1 MDVCVMKN
9 FSLAFAVAI
18 SSALIGG
25 SAFAEC
31 DQAQFLE
38 TGRLTTLAVSEKLGM
53 SATDV
58 ARKTIRLKE
67 CVAEA
72 SAISSEFTYSYVEG
86 SDTKT
91 VNGSVKITDGK
102 VAVINL
108 GGRDI
113 FVASDDR
120 LFSKAIKLN

>member
-1 MDVCVMKN
+1 MKN

-25 SAFAEC
+25 SALAEC

-58 ARKTIRLKE
+58 SRKTIRLKE

-72 SAISSEFTYSYVEG
+72 STISSEFTYSYVEG

-91 VNGSVKITDGK
+91 VNGSVKIADGK
-102 VAVINL
+102 VASVNL

>member
-1 MDVCVMKN
+1 MKN
-9 FSLAFAVAI
+9 FALAFAVAI
-18 SSALIGG
+18 SSVLIGG

-31 DQAQFLE
+31 NQAQFLE

-58 ARKTIRLKE
+58 SRKTIKLKE
-67 CVAEA
+67 CVAEDGVIA
-72 SAISSEFTYSYVEG
+72 SEFTYIYFDG

-91 VNGSVKITDGK
+91 VNGSVKITDDK
-102 VAVINL
+102 VATVNL